1 MSVEHEIKIE
11 AAYDH
16 VDSMSTAG
24 LPTFDRADISSM
36 LDSAWRLVDTATLPE
51 DGSALARDR
60 IARAQE
66 ILAQT
71 RKLVDQSER
80 FSPDRS
86 LRQLSRKIEAASE
99 ALQRFADATS

>member
-1 MSVEHEIKIE
+1 MSVEHESKIE

-36 LDSAWRLVDTATLPE
+36 LHSAWRLADDLPE
-51 DGSALARDR
+51 DGSALAKDR

-66 ILAQT
+66 VLTQT

-99 ALQRFADATS
+99 ALQRFAEATL